1 MIYGRLQEN
10 FRRLQDDK
18 TAHIRRLQ
26 DDFGRLQD
34 FILDYVILIFLCVE
48 KRMTKVELKGFKQ
61 LQSLDTLLDD
71 SKKEIKKQH
80 VCHLPIESL
89 VPGKYQPRTH
99 FHEDALAEL
108 AASIKTQG
116 IIQPL
121 IVRQCDAT
129 QYEIIAGERRF
140 RAAQL
145 IGLSFVPVIIRD
157 INDET
162 ALAFA
167 LIENIQREDLNPI
180 DEAQS
185 LLRLKEEFAMT
196 HDDIASR
203 VGRSRSMVTNLMR
216 LLSLQNP
223 VKDLLKTK
231 QLEMGH
237 ARALLVLDSALQL
250 STALEIVGKGLS
262 VRQSERLVQKLKSQE
277 LGRLTDDNTTD
288 VMEETWLAML
298 PKEWSGRV
306 NVKINN
312 QGKGKVVIQV
322 ASLDELESIV
332 KKLF

>member
-1 MIYGRLQEN
+1 
-10 FRRLQDDK
+10 
-18 TAHIRRLQ
+18 
-26 DDFGRLQD
+26 
-34 FILDYVILIFLCVE
+34 
-48 KRMTKVELKGFKQ
+48 MTKVELKGFKQ

-80 VCHLPIESL
+80 ICYLPIESL
-89 VPGKYQPRTH
+89 IPGKYQPRTH
-99 FHEDALAEL
+99 FQDDSLEEL

-121 IVRQCDAT
+121 IVRQRDSI

-145 IGLSFVPVIIRD
+145 AQLDVVPVIIREVS
-157 INDET
+157 DET

-196 HDDIASR
+196 HEDIASR
-203 VGRSRSMVTNLMR
+203 VGRSRSMVTNLLR
-216 LLSLQNP
+216 LLSLQSP
-223 VKDLLKTK
+223 IKDLLKTR

-237 ARALLVLDSALQL
+237 ARTLLVLDSERQLQI
-250 STALEIVGKGLS
+250 ALEIVEKGLS

-277 LGRLTDDNTTD
+277 GGRIIRDNTTD
-288 VMEETWLAML
+288 TQDALWQAML
-298 PKEWSGRV
+298 PNEWLGRI
-306 NVKINN
+306 NVKVNKE
-312 QGKGKVVIQV
+312 GKGKVTIQV
-322 ASLDELESIV
+322 ASFNDVQSIIE
-332 KKLF
+332 KLP